1 MRRVIV
7 DSSTLIHLSA
17 IGRFALLKD
26 LYGNLTVTPAVWRE
40 VVGLGNDRAGVAD
53 LEAARQNGWLEVRS
67 PANQP
72 LLQALLHELDQGEA
86 EVIALAVE
94 APGSLALLDESDGR
108 RIATSLGVEKTG
120 AIGVLLRAKIE
131 GRIPNL
137 RVELDKIRTAAGF
150 WIEDDLYRQVLEAA
164 GE

>member
-1 MRRVIV
+1 MVIG

-26 LYGNLTVTPAVWRE
+26 LYGRLTVTPAVWRE
-40 VVGLGNDRAGVAD
+40 VVDQGKGRTGVAD
-53 LEAARQNGWLEVRS
+53 LEAAREHGWLEVRM

-72 LLQALLHELDQGEA
+72 LVHSLRHELDEGEA

-94 APGSLALLDESDGR
+94 HPGSLALLDESDAR
-108 RIATSLGVEKTG
+108 RIASSFEIEKTG
-120 AIGVLLRAKIE
+120 AIGVLIRAKAE
-131 GRIPNL
+131 GRIDSL
-137 RVELDKIRTAAGF
+137 RSELDKIRTEGGF
-150 WIEDDLYRQVLEAA
+150 WIEDELYQKVLQAA